1 MHSNIVYS
9 MLSKYVSDKIAQEN
23 HLCNNGP
30 ILAIFLQE
38 NNLRYVVLNYL
49 GQHCIKQLP
58 AQYRQFSPTGH
69 SLVNIFQ
76 IRLRQNCTRK
86 LLVQCWPGAH
96 RYTFAGKPAVSNMSG
111 DLFFNRVQ
119 HHRTILALC
128 VQCWLRSPFTACVT
142 ALNKGPTL
150 TGTTSLLQ
158 YYIDSISSLPMSQGL
173 LCNIFS
179 FFISKGRY

>member
-1 MHSNIVYS
+1 
-9 MLSKYVSDKIAQEN
+9 MLSKYVWDKIAQEN
-23 HLCNNGP
+23 YLCNIGP
-30 ILAIFLQE
+30 ILAHFFFLQE
-38 NNLRYVVLNYL
+38 NLRNVVLNYL

-58 AQYRQFSPTGH
+58 AQCRQFSPTGH

-86 LLVQCWPGAH
+86 LLVQCWPRAH
-96 RYTFAGKPAVSNMSG
+96 RYTFAGIPAASNMSG

-128 VQCWLRSPFTACVT
+128 VQCWLGSPFTAWVT

-150 TGTTSLLQ
+150 TGTISLLQ
-158 YYIDSISSLPMSQGL
+158 CYIDSISSLPMSQGL

-179 FFISKGRY
+179 FFISKWRY